1 MAENKQS
8 TPTKMKNSDENPA
21 SEANADQG
29 AFKLGDLVW
38 AKLSSFAPWP
48 GRIVKPWKHVKK
60 PQGKKSQFFVYFYGT
75 EDHAWVKEDN
85 LKHYAEHKEAMS
97 KAHKGVK
104 FNKAITAIEEAIT
117 EEKEKN
123 KVSKAATVSPYHPED
138 DDEIF
143 PPKSKPMKDYSR
155 EPLSGGGKLKLRLQS
170 DEKDNKR
177 KHKEVEKEEDSDP
190 ENEREFR
197 STPRKR
203 GRGGRPPKTSTDGTS
218 AAPRPF
224 ATPKKRATTGTGT
237 HTPGRKSKA
246 ESLSYL
252 ALSLYNSYQKHLP
265 DNEEKPE
272 IKATEKKIGF
282 IGLGIMGTGMAMN
295 LIKAGHKV
303 TVWNRTASKCED
315 FVKAGASQAESVSDL
330 VKQTDIVISM
340 LSDSEALRA
349 VVFGEN
355 GILDAMQADKAFVDM
370 TTVDIGTITGVSEAI
385 TGKDGRFLEAP
396 LVGSVQ
402 QAMEG
407 SLVVLGAGDKTLYDD
422 LQSCFEALGKK
433 SFYLGDVGN
442 GARMKL
448 INNMITGSMMC
459 CFGEGMSLA
468 EKAGL
473 NQSNLLD
480 ILNLSMLSSP
490 LIAGKGRAILAGV
503 FPPAFPLKF
512 QQKDMR
518 QALSLAEQVDQP
530 LPITAAVNEVGISK
544 T

>member
-123 KVSKAATVSPYHPED
+123 KVS
-138 DDEIF
+138 
-143 PPKSKPMKDYSR
+143 
-155 EPLSGGGKLKLRLQS
+155 S